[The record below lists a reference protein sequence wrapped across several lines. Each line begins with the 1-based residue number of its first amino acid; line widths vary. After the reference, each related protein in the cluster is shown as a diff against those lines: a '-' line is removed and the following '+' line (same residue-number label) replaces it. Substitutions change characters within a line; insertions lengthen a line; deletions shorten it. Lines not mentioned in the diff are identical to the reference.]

1 MRALQLFVTIG
12 AATGLL
18 AWPLVVNHGLVA
30 RRTSLLAAGGVVLV
44 AAGALAS
51 DDLTGPVNLLMAALV
66 WALAAF
72 LTRQPSARYPSTLT
86 RLFNRCVPVVTWA
99 AGIVVA
105 LSVLATDPGEGAAA
119 SRVPRRHRRGLA
131 ARGQDVHAPAAVSWM
146 QETVRYRLSAAVEER
161 DRGVLLPAV
170 LELLVPVLSE
180 VRPVPRLLRGLSAGS
195 DPRTDGPHAEAT
207 ALHAGRPV
215 GIRPSERGRLEPA
228 KALVTRDP
236 DGADRLAQLVVVRG
250 VLRHH
255 PLEHG
260 CGHLAGGG
268 PGPGERIEEAAASM
282 AHAPARRQR

>member
-105 LSVLATDPGEGAAA
+105 LSVLATNPAKEL
-119 SRVPRRHRRGLA
+119 PR
-131 ARGQDVHAPAAVSWM
+131 AVSLVA
-146 QETVRYRLSAAVEER
+146 TVAGWQLVARMFMPPRQCRGCRRPFDTGYRLLSRSETEAFFCRRCWNYSCRSCLKFDRFRGYCAACQRAAILER
-161 DRGVLLPAV
+161 MGRT
-170 LELLVPVLSE
+170 
-180 VRPVPRLLRGLSAGS
+180 RRPRLFM
-195 DPRTDGPHAEAT
+195 P
-207 ALHAGRPV
+207 AGRW
-215 GIRPSERGRLEPA
+215 A
-228 KALVTRDP
+228 F
-236 DGADRLAQLVVVRG
+236 DRLNEDAWN
-250 VLRHH
+250 
-255 PLEHG
+255 
-260 CGHLAGGG
+260 
-268 PGPGERIEEAAASM
+268 
-282 AHAPARRQR
+282 QRKLW